1 MPILR
6 ALLVFLAIVLAAPTL
21 AQAPS
26 AAPTQAATTAQAARS
41 TGPVAVPEPTEKAV
55 RYHRGN
61 IALWAVGLLWGFAI
75 PAALLFTG
83 ASARIRDW
91 ARRIGRWDFFTIAL
105 YLAALSV
112 ISWLAS
118 FPLDYYGGFA
128 REHAYGQSNQTF
140 GTWIGDSLK
149 GLGLGIVG
157 LALTMWLPYLLLRK
171 SPRRWWLYTAL
182 GAIPLILF
190 MTWFQPI
197 VIAPMFDEFGPM
209 KDKRLESA
217 ILAEARRAGIEGGRV
232 FEVAKSQDTDAIN
245 AYVTGF
251 GGSKRIVLWDT
262 LLRKMDERETIFVMG
277 HEMGHYV
284 LGHVVSRLAMT
295 VALILAGLY
304 AAHRASGWLIARYS
318 HRFGFTELSDIASYP
333 LLILIFGAVALVATP
348 LANGLTRY
356 QEHEADRFGLE
367 LTRDNHAA
375 ATAFTKLQSENLA
388 VPYPGMLHTVFRAS
402 HPPLGARIDFA
413 NTYRPWET
421 GGRMKYADRFRGAEP
436 AGR

>member
-6 ALLVFLAIVLAAPTL
+6 ALLVLFAVVLAAPAL
-21 AQAPS
+21 AQAPAAS
-26 AAPTQAATTAQAARS
+26 APTTAAPRS
-41 TGPVAVPEPTEKAV
+41 TERVAVPEPSEKAV
-55 RYHRGN
+55 SYHRGN
-61 IALWAVGLLWGFAI
+61 IVLWGVGLLWAFAI

-83 ASARIRDW
+83 ASARIRDG
-91 ARRIGRWDFFTIAL
+91 ARRIGRRDFFTIAL

-118 FPLDYYGGFA
+118 FPLDYYGFT

-140 GTWIGDSLK
+140 GAWMGDSLK

-190 MTWFQPI
+190 LTWFQPI
-197 VIAPMFDEFGPM
+197 VIDPMFDDFGAM
-209 KDKRLESA
+209 SDRRLESA
-217 ILAEARRAGIEGGRV
+217 ILAEAQRAGIEGGRV
-232 FEVAKSQDTDAIN
+232 FEVAKSKDTDAIN

-262 LLRKMDERETIFVMG
+262 LLRKMDEREVIFVMG

-284 LGHVVSRLAMT
+284 LGHVVTRLAMII
-295 VALILAGLY
+295 VLLLAGLY
-304 AAHRASGWLIARYS
+304 TVHRASGWLIARYR
-318 HRFGFTELSDIASYP
+318 HRFGFTELADIASYP
-333 LLILIFGAVALVATP
+333 LLILIFGVVGLVTTP
-348 LANGLTRY
+348 LVNGLTRY

-367 LTRDNHAA
+367 LTRDNRSA

-388 VPYPGMLHTVFRAS
+388 VPYPGALYTIFRAS
-402 HPPLGARIDFA
+402 HPPLGERIDFA
-413 NTYRPWET
+413 NEYRPWET
-421 GGRMKYADRFRGAEP
+421 GGRMRYAERFRSTPP
-436 AGR
+436 AAR